1 MDTNYTKDEIKIRI
15 LVLLAIADKEFH
27 ESEDKMIKNI
37 LKEHNIES
45 KNYNIIRDEV
55 LASPETFD
63 EICANSL
70 KQIKD
75 SDEQQD
81 LLKILFVLSMAD
93 YILHEDEIR
102 FIELC
107 AKEWGVYGD
116 SFKEMIKDSNG

>member
-1 MDTNYTKDEIKIRI
+1 
-15 LVLLAIADKEFH
+15 
-27 ESEDKMIKNI
+27 MIKNI
-37 LKEHNIES
+37 LKEHQIES
-45 KNYNIIRDEV
+45 KNYDVIRDQV
-55 LASPETFD
+55 LNSPETFD
-63 EICANSL
+63 EICAISL

-116 SFKEMIKDSNG
+116 SFKEMIKDNNG

>member
-37 LKEHNIES
+37 LKEHQIES

-55 LASPETFD
+55 LASAETFD
-63 EICANSL
+63 EICASSL

-75 SDEQQD
+75 TDEQQD

>member
-1 MDTNYTKDEIKIRI
+1 MDANYTKDEIKIRI

-37 LKEHNIES
+37 LKEHQIES
-45 KNYNIIRDEV
+45 KNYDVIRDQV
-55 LASPETFD
+55 LNSPETFD
-63 EICANSL
+63 EICAISL

-116 SFKEMIKDSNG
+116 SFKEMIKDNNG

>member
-1 MDTNYTKDEIKIRI
+1 MDANYTKDEIKIRI

-37 LKEHNIES
+37 LKEHQIES
-45 KNYNIIRDEV
+45 KNYDVIRDQV
-55 LASPETFD
+55 LNSPETFD

-116 SFKEMIKDSNG
+116 SFKEMIKDNNG

>member
-63 EICANSL
+63 EICVSSL
-70 KQIKD
+70 KKIKD

-107 AKEWGVYGD
+107 AREWGVYGD

>member
-1 MDTNYTKDEIKIRI
+1 MDANYTKDEIKIRI

-37 LKEHNIES
+37 LKEHQIES
-45 KNYNIIRDEV
+45 KNYDVIRDQV
-55 LASPETFD
+55 LNSPETFD
-63 EICANSL
+63 EICASSL

-116 SFKEMIKDSNG
+116 SFKEMIKDNNG

>member
-1 MDTNYTKDEIKIRI
+1 MDANYTKDEIKIRI

-37 LKEHNIES
+37 LKEHNIDS

-107 AKEWGVYGD
+107 AREWGVYGD

>member
-1 MDTNYTKDEIKIRI
+1 MDANYTKDEIKIRI

-37 LKEHNIES
+37 LKEHQIES
-45 KNYNIIRDEV
+45 KNYDVIRDQV
-55 LASPETFD
+55 LNSPETFD

-75 SDEQQD
+75 SDEQD
-81 LLKILFVLSMAD
+81 LLKILFVISMAD

-116 SFKEMIKDSNG
+116 SFKEMIKDNNG

>member
-1 MDTNYTKDEIKIRI
+1 MDANYSKDEIKIRI

-37 LKEHNIES
+37 LKEHQIES
-45 KNYNIIRDEV
+45 KNYDVIRDQV
-55 LASPETFD
+55 LNSPETFD

-116 SFKEMIKDSNG
+116 SFKEMIKDNNG

>member
-1 MDTNYTKDEIKIRI
+1 MDANYTKDEIKIRI

-55 LASPETFD
+55 LASPKTFD
-63 EICANSL
+63 EICASSL

-75 SDEQQD
+75 TDEQQD

>member
-1 MDTNYTKDEIKIRI
+1 MDANYTKDEIKIRI

-37 LKEHNIES
+37 LKEHQIET
-45 KNYNIIRDEV
+45 KNYDVIRDQV
-55 LASPETFD
+55 LNSPETFD

-116 SFKEMIKDSNG
+116 SFKEMIKDNNG

>member
-107 AKEWGVYGD
+107 AREWGVYGD

>member
-63 EICANSL
+63 EICASSL

-75 SDEQQD
+75 TDEQQD

>member
-1 MDTNYTKDEIKIRI
+1 MDANYTKDEIKIRI

-37 LKEHNIES
+37 LKEHQIES
-45 KNYNIIRDEV
+45 KNYDVIRDQV
-55 LASPETFD
+55 LNSPETFD

-75 SDEQQD
+75 SNEQQD

-116 SFKEMIKDSNG
+116 SFKEMIKDNNG